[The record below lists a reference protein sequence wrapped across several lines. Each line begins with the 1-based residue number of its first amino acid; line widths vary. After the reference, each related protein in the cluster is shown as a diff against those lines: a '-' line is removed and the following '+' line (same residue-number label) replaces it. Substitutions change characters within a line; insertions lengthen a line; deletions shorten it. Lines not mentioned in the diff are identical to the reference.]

1 MSDNIYLGNGAE
13 KFQGDLISFSLNL
26 SKLREAKEHFFEL
39 NGTQYI
45 KLKVCKKKESPDQYG
60 KTHYIQV
67 DTFKP
72 EPKNK
77 FNPQERPVGDEGK
90 DADELNDIPF

>member
-1 MSDNIYLGNGAE
+1 MADNIYLGNGTE

-26 SKLREAKEHFFEL
+26 SKLKDAKEHIFEV
-39 NGTQYI
+39 NGTKYI
-45 KLKVCKKKESPDQYG
+45 KLKVCKKKESPDRFG

-72 EPKNK
+72 NHDKQTE
-77 FNPQERPVGDEGK
+77 QAIVGDPGK
-90 DADELNDIPF
+90 DADELNDDIPF

>member
-1 MSDNIYLGNGAE
+1 MSDNIYLGNGTE

-26 SKLREAKEHFFEL
+26 TKIKDAKEHIFEL
-39 NGTQYI
+39 NGQKYL
-45 KLKVCKKKESPDQYG
+45 KVKVCKKKDSPDKYG

-72 EPKNK
+72 DANKQNQEP
-77 FNPQERPVGDEGK
+77 FIGDQGK
-90 DADELNDIPF
+90 DADELNDDIPF